1 MSPLKKIK
9 AFFVK
14 DDAIFLKFVE
24 YNSKTKK
31 VRKNRVRKKFSLFS
45 RTRNSSKKYVKL
57 NAISVKFVKID
68 PLTIINQEKFVKI
81 DSINDKPLKWHAIY
95 GAQNP

>member
-9 AFFVK
+9 FFFVK
-14 DDAIFLKFVE
+14 DDAIFQKFVE

-68 PLTIINQEKFVKI
+68 PLAIKNQEKFVKI
-81 DSINDKPLKWHAIY
+81 DSIIDKPLNWHAIY
-95 GAQNP
+95 GAKNP